1 MALSLISTGAFDFIQ
16 GYGTIIATQWHVR
29 RAEKKAGT
37 CLTDGEWIN
46 KANIFLSSGIMRAA
60 GRGCGEVKVWFCQ
73 VSILRSK
80 RVGQSMLCHRV
91 LAGASL
97 KPRWNLAGG
106 SLGQYLPDTICSNH
120 GCLFGMGSTM

>member
-1 MALSLISTGAFDFIQ
+1 MALSFISTRASDFIQ
-16 GYGTIIATQWHVR
+16 GYGTTIATQWYVR

-46 KANIFLSSGIMRAA
+46 KANIFLSSGVMRAA

-80 RVGQSMLCHRV
+80 RVGQSMVVSQGLRV
-91 LAGASL
+91 GS
-97 KPRWNLAGG
+97 WSLAGG
-106 SLGQYLPDTICSNH
+106 SLGQYSNN
-120 GCLFGMGSTM
+120 GVFLKR